1 VPPVE
6 KEDVMAKN
14 TGAGYR
20 RGAVRGRS
28 QALNTRTGAWTLRD
42 ALTGK
47 FLNAK
52 SDSKPFKGV
61 RKEK

>member
-1 VPPVE
+1 
-6 KEDVMAKN
+6 MAKN

-20 RGAVRGRS
+20 RGAVKGRS
-28 QALNTRTGAWTLRD
+28 QVRNTRTGEWTLRD
-42 ALTGK
+42 ALTGR
-47 FLNAK
+47 FLNMK